1 MQIKH
6 GVMFGILFDILYGY
20 RQLNLLNRE
29 HKFGFLKIKR
39 HCHNKLKNMGNE
51 HRFTRGTSALTG
63 LAMNATVLIAP
74 GAFLWVTIKMQSLYG
89 VSMAGSGMLFGIL
102 YAIFLCIAAIICY

>member
-1 MQIKH
+1 M
-6 GVMFGILFDILYGY
+6 
-20 RQLNLLNRE
+20 NLLNQE

-39 HCHNKLKNMGNE
+39 HCHNKVNNMGND

-63 LAMNATVLIAP
+63 LAMNAMVLIAP
-74 GAFLWVTIKMQSLYG
+74 GAFLWATIKMQSLYG

-102 YAIFLCIAAIICY
+102 YAIFICIAAIIRY